1 MNKNKKGILLAL
13 CLVLAVPVCGS
24 GLPAQAT
31 SMSSITSDSIR
42 EKQDQINQAQKERET
57 MKSNLSNLEQI
68 KKDLETKK
76 SNLKSYVAQLD
87 QNLSEIEQNI
97 ADLKSQITAKEEEI
111 TQTQEELDAAQAKED
126 AQKDA
131 MIRRIR
137 VMYEK
142 GDSYILDMMLKA
154 ESFSD
159 FLNRA
164 DFMGQ

>member
-68 KKDLETKK
+68 KKDLDTKN
-76 SNLKSYVAQLD
+76 SHLKSYVAPLYP
-87 QNLSEIEQNI
+87 NLIDIAQHI
-97 ADLKSQITAKEEEI
+97 ADLNRQITAKE
-111 TQTQEELDAAQAKED
+111 
-126 AQKDA
+126 
-131 MIRRIR
+131 
-137 VMYEK
+137 
-142 GDSYILDMMLKA
+142 
-154 ESFSD
+154 
-159 FLNRA
+159 
-164 DFMGQ
+164 

>member
-76 SNLKSYVAQLD
+76 SEKLRCTAGSESERDRTEYCRPKEPDHSQRGRDHTDTGGTGCGAGQRGCAEGCHDPSYPCHV
-87 QNLSEIEQNI
+87 
-97 ADLKSQITAKEEEI
+97 
-111 TQTQEELDAAQAKED
+111 
-126 AQKDA
+126 
-131 MIRRIR
+131 
-137 VMYEK
+137 
-142 GDSYILDMMLKA
+142 
-154 ESFSD
+154 
-159 FLNRA
+159 
-164 DFMGQ
+164 

>member
-76 SNLKSYVAQLD
+76 SNLKVTLHSW
-87 QNLSEIEQNI
+87 
-97 ADLKSQITAKEEEI
+97 
-111 TQTQEELDAAQAKED
+111 
-126 AQKDA
+126 
-131 MIRRIR
+131 IRI
-137 VMYEK
+137 
-142 GDSYILDMMLKA
+142 
-154 ESFSD
+154 
-159 FLNRA
+159 
-164 DFMGQ
+164 

>member
-68 KKDLETKK
+68 KKLRFWTRSLMPIALLVLLSSIQMEACGSKFNCFGQAACPTWARCLPLVSKVLAPDG
-76 SNLKSYVAQLD
+76 
-87 QNLSEIEQNI
+87 QN
-97 ADLKSQITAKEEEI
+97 
-111 TQTQEELDAAQAKED
+111 
-126 AQKDA
+126 
-131 MIRRIR
+131 
-137 VMYEK
+137 
-142 GDSYILDMMLKA
+142 
-154 ESFSD
+154 
-159 FLNRA
+159 
-164 DFMGQ
+164 